1 MVSSLRAKLL
11 VLIFVPL
18 ALLAAMGGL
27 LVYRNWQAS
36 RAVAEARIRL
46 ELMRDVGASVDA
58 LQRERGLSLLYLSGS
73 AAADRLLP
81 ARQATDDAWQAVA
94 ERFMAVGLSSPF
106 KASVKASLDGLRS
119 LRRKV
124 DERGVLASTAFG
136 EYRDVVGLLLD
147 AIAELSRVD
156 AAGAGELFSAIVM
169 AQEAKEYAGRSRAYA
184 ASIFSLD
191 LPVNEIQLMELLES
205 YAAISLNLKN
215 RGFSR
220 NEKAEVAVAALYFS
234 AAWKALSQ
242 AVVDIVGGADEG
254 FFGYDGMEFFTTAS
268 AVVDGVQEVV
278 DAASDRAAAELSAA
292 ADRLTAETVSVSA
305 MVGGSL
311 LVVLILSLLILANV
325 TNRIREIS
333 AGLADIAEGDADLT
347 KRLSQKSRDELG
359 RLAGHFNEFV
369 GRLSGIMGRIKR
381 EIAVLD
387 EGMQRLS
394 ANTEE
399 TAGAVRQISANIESL
414 KQQTLNQSAS
424 ATESS
429 ATVEQIA
436 KNIGQLY
443 KQIER
448 QAEGVSSSSASIEEM
463 VANIQSVTASIERM
477 GGYYQSL
484 LGKSDAGK
492 ESIAT
497 VVRQVKEIDAQSETL
512 QEANS
517 LIAGIAAQTNLLAM
531 NAAIEAAH
539 AGEAGA
545 GFAVVADEIRKLA
558 ENASAQSKTIAG
570 NIRTIRSVI
579 EAVVASSGESARS
592 FEEILE
598 QIRTLS
604 RLEEEVRYA
613 MKEQS
618 EGSVQILESL
628 TGINEVTTEVRRS
641 AQEMQ
646 EGSETV
652 LDEMRRLLQL
662 AGELENGM
670 TEMAAGADEIRRA
683 AHDTN
688 ELSLEATRAVKG
700 LREESER
707 FTT

>member
-11 VLIFVPL
+11 VLIFAPL
-18 ALLAAMGGL
+18 ALLTAMGGV
-27 LVYRNWQAS
+27 LVYRNWQES
-36 RAVAEARIRL
+36 RALVAARARL
-46 ELMRDVGASVDA
+46 ELMRGVGSAVDA
-58 LQRERGLSLLYLSGS
+58 LQRERGLSLLYLSGA
-73 AAADRLLP
+73 AAADSLLP
-81 ARQATDDAWQAVA
+81 ARQAADDAWRELAGP
-94 ERFMAVGLSSPF
+94 FMALDLSSPF
-106 KASVKASLDGLRS
+106 KSSVKASIDGLRS

-147 AIAELSRVD
+147 AIAELARVD
-156 AAGAGELFSAIVM
+156 AAAVGELFSAVVM
-169 AQEAKEYAGRSRAYA
+169 AEEAKEHAGRSRAYA
-184 ASIFSLD
+184 ASIFSLN
-191 LPVNEIQLMELLES
+191 LPLNEMQLMELLES
-205 YAAISLNLKN
+205 YAAVSLNLRN

-220 NEKAEVAVAALYFS
+220 NEKAEIAVAALYFS
-234 AAWKALSQ
+234 DGWKALSQ
-242 AVVDIVGGADEG
+242 AVVDIVGRADEG
-254 FFGYDGMEFFTTAS
+254 SFGYDGMEFFTTAS
-268 AVVDGVQEVV
+268 AVVDGIQEVV
-278 DAASDRAAAELSAA
+278 NAAADRAASELSAA
-292 ADRLTAETVSVSA
+292 GDRLARETVSVAA

-311 LVVLILSLLILANV
+311 LVVLLLSLLILAKV
-325 TNRIREIS
+325 TSRIREIS
-333 AGLADIAEGDADLT
+333 AGLAEVAEGDADLT
-347 KRLSQKSRDELG
+347 KRLGQGSRDELG

-369 GRLSGIMGRIKR
+369 GRLGGIMGRIKR

-414 KQQTLNQSAS
+414 KQQALNQSAS

-484 LGKSDAGK
+484 LGKSDVGK
-492 ESIAT
+492 EAIAT

-558 ENASAQSKTIAG
+558 ENASGQSKTIAG

-646 EGSETV
+646 EGSEAV

-688 ELSLEATRAVKG
+688 ELSIEATRAVKG
-700 LREESER
+700 LREETDR
-707 FTT
+707 FKT

>member
-18 ALLAAMGGL
+18 ALLAAMGGV
-27 LVYRNWQAS
+27 LVYRNWQES
-36 RAVAEARIRL
+36 RAVGQALSRL
-46 ELMRDVGASVDA
+46 EVMRGVGAAVDA
-58 LQRERGLSLLYLSGS
+58 VQRERGLSLLYLSGS

-81 ARQATDDAWQAVA
+81 ARQASDDAWQAVA
-94 ERFMAVGLSSPF
+94 ERFMALDLSSPF
-106 KASVKASLDGLRS
+106 KSSVKAAVEGLRA

-124 DERGVLASTAFG
+124 DERGVLASSAFG

-147 AIAELSRVD
+147 AIAELARVD
-156 AAGAGELFSAIVM
+156 AAGAGELFSAVVM
-169 AQEAKEYAGRSRAYA
+169 AEEAKEYAGRSRAYA

-191 LPVNEIQLMELLES
+191 LPVTEVQLMELLES
-205 YAAISLNLKN
+205 YAAVGLNLRN
-215 RGFSR
+215 RGFAR
-220 NEKAEVAVAALYFS
+220 NERAEAEVGSLFYS
-234 AAWKALSQ
+234 EAWKAVSQ
-242 AVVDIVGGADEG
+242 AVLDIVGRSDEG
-254 FFGYDGMEFFTTAS
+254 GYGYDGLAFFTTAS
-268 AVVDGVQEVV
+268 AVVDGVQAVV
-278 DAASDRAAAELSAA
+278 DAAADRAAQELGVA
-292 ADRLTAETVSVSA
+292 ADRLAAETAAVAA

-311 LVVLILSLLILANV
+311 LVVLIVSLLILAKV
-325 TNRIREIS
+325 TKRLREIS
-333 AGLADIAEGDADLT
+333 AGLAEVAEGDADLT
-347 KRLSQKSRDELG
+347 KRLGQGSRDELG
-359 RLAGHFNEFV
+359 LVAGHFNEFV
-369 GRLSGIMGRIKR
+369 GRLAGIMGRIKH

-429 ATVEQIA
+429 ATVERIA

-512 QEANS
+512 QEANG

-558 ENASAQSKTIAG
+558 ENASVQSKTIAG

-688 ELSLEATRAVKG
+688 ELSVEATRAVKG
-700 LREESER
+700 LREETER
-707 FTT
+707 FKT